1 MNQMKALHKFGAL
14 AAVALLSGCGVATV
28 GYDMHDI
35 DMAKPSGDAFTQ
47 ALTTEYRDLANFEAN
62 QMYDWRDADYYAKKG
77 LRTASGEVVQPQEI
91 AERNLPADHVGE
103 LTTAR
108 SERINLLGAGAA
120 AKVPAR
126 AAKAQAKFDCWMEQ
140 QEENFQPD
148 DIAACRDEFYAALND
163 VKVAMAPAPMPAM
176 AKAPPPETPA
186 IPARF
191 IVYFPFDSSKLSE
204 EAMKTIEAAAAA
216 AAKDKL
222 GLSVTGYA
230 DRAGA
235 EDYNMGLSLKRAAAV
250 RDLLG
255 SKDIMGDKIS
265 VGGRGEADQAVVTP
279 DGVKEQAN
287 RRVEIILLK

>member
-1 MNQMKALHKFGAL
+1 MKALHKFGAL
-14 AAVALLSGCGVATV
+14 TAIALLGGCGTTSV
-28 GYDMHDI
+28 GYDMHDLS
-35 DMAKPSGDAFTQ
+35 MAKPSGDAFTQ
-47 ALTTEYRDLANFEAN
+47 ALTTEYRVLADFEAN

-77 LRTASGEVVQPQEI
+77 LQAASGQAVQPQEI
-91 AERNLPADHVGE
+91 AARDLPADHVGE
-103 LTTAR
+103 LTSAR
-108 SERINLLGAGAA
+108 GELMNLLGAGAA

-140 QEENFQPD
+140 QEENFQPK
-148 DIAACRDEFYAALND
+148 DIAACRDEFYAALKD
-163 VKVAMAPAPMPAM
+163 VKVAMAPAPMPKM
-176 AKAPPPETPA
+176 AETPPPTPA

-191 IVYFPFDSSKLSE
+191 IVYFPFDSSKVSE

-222 GLSVTGYA
+222 DLSVTGYA

-235 EDYNMGLSLKRAAAV
+235 EDYNMGLSLKRAEAV

-255 SKDIMGDKIS
+255 TKDIMGDKIT

>member
-1 MNQMKALHKFGAL
+1 MKALHKIGAL
-14 AAVALLSGCGVATV
+14 TAIALLGGCGTATV
-28 GYDMHDI
+28 GYDMHDLS
-35 DMAKPSGDAFTQ
+35 MAQPSGDAFTQ
-47 ALTTEYRDLANFEAN
+47 ALTTEYRDLADYEAN

-77 LRTASGEVVQPQEI
+77 LRAASGDTVQPQEI
-91 AERNLPADHVGE
+91 AARDLPADHVGE
-103 LTTAR
+103 LTSAR
-108 SERINLLGAGAA
+108 GELMNLLGAGAA

-140 QEENFQPD
+140 QEENIQPD
-148 DIAACRDEFYAALND
+148 HIAACRDEFYAALND
-163 VKVAMAPAPMPAM
+163 VKVAMAPAPMPKM
-176 AKAPPPETPA
+176 AKAPPPATPA

-191 IVYFPFDSSKLSE
+191 VVYFPFDSSQVSK

-222 GLSVTGYA
+222 GVSVTGYA
-230 DRAGA
+230 DRAGP
-235 EDYNMGLSLKRAAAV
+235 ESYNMGLSLKRAEAV
-250 RDLLG
+250 RKLLG
-255 SKDIMGDKIS
+255 TKDIMGDKIT